1 MRRPL
6 APTRRGRVICSVQ
19 TAALILAIVPAITP
33 PRSTVIAAL
42 ALAALCYS
50 FAIDTLRLWRQAAQT
65 SRGSNKRPGGQELF
79 L

>member
-6 APTRRGRVICSVQ
+6 APTRRARVICTMQ
-19 TAALILAIVPAITP
+19 TAALVVAIVPAVTP

-50 FAIDTLRLWRQAAQT
+50 FLIDTVRLWRQAA
-65 SRGSNKRPGGQELF
+65 
-79 L
+79 